1 MAEEALYKRLENYNE
16 TIQNKYKDN
25 WGSLLSYL
33 DAKDTKILYQ
43 MSEKERMKEKMSLM
57 QSMDKSSFCDS

>member
-1 MAEEALYKRLENYNE
+1 MAEEALYKSLSIYND

-33 DAKDTKILYQ
+33 DAKDTELLTQ
-43 MSEKERMKEKMSLM
+43 MTHNAVN
-57 QSMDKSSFCDS
+57 

>member
-1 MAEEALYKRLENYNE
+1 LENYNE

-33 DAKDTKILYQ
+33 DAKDTKFLYQ
-43 MSEKERMKEKMSLM
+43 MAEKEGMKENMKKIKSEERSIFRS
-57 QSMDKSSFCDS
+57 QDKS

>member
-1 MAEEALYKRLENYNE
+1 MAEKALYHRLENYNE

-33 DAKDTKILYQ
+33 DAKDTKFLN
-43 MSEKERMKEKMSLM
+43 
-57 QSMDKSSFCDS
+57 